1 MRRLHAMELPVA
13 GVQSNRDQINS
24 GSGEVRSHFN
34 VKDEQSEML
43 QAAME
48 YASEAASKE
57 RLPKS
62 PIKIADNRGQTLARY
77 IHKKRG
83 AIPAV

>member
-1 MRRLHAMELPVA
+1 
-13 GVQSNRDQINS
+13 
-24 GSGEVRSHFN
+24 
-34 VKDEQSEML
+34 
-43 QAAME
+43 ME
-48 YASEAASKE
+48 YASEAAAKE

-83 AIPAV
+83 AMPVVQHGAAAASQGGE

>member
-1 MRRLHAMELPVA
+1 M
-13 GVQSNRDQINS
+13 QSNRDQINS

-62 PIKIADNRGQTLARY
+62 PIKIADN
-77 IHKKRG
+77 
-83 AIPAV
+83 

>member
-1 MRRLHAMELPVA
+1 
-13 GVQSNRDQINS
+13 
-24 GSGEVRSHFN
+24 
-34 VKDEQSEML
+34 
-43 QAAME
+43 ME